1 MTEKK
6 IINNE
11 DKKLKFIIVGDA
23 FAGKTAL
30 FWTYTDS
37 DYFNQDLSTE
47 ITTIDFRMKT
57 I

>member
-1 MTEKK
+1 M
-6 IINNE
+6 IDGI
-11 DKKLKFIIVGDA
+11 
-23 FAGKTAL
+23 AGKTAL

-57 I
+57 FNSINEKSNCTFGIL